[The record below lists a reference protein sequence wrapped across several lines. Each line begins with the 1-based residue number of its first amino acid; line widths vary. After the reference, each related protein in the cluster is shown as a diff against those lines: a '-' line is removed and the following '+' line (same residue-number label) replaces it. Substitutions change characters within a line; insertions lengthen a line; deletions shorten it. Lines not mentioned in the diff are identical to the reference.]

1 LNSQTEK
8 LALQRRIATDM
19 RDIWAMQ
26 PRFERRTGK
35 APFKLLEHPRFRAGY
50 DFLLLRCESGELP
63 GEVGEWWT
71 AFYAA
76 EGGERE
82 ALLAAAN
89 ARPRSGEAGQG
100 RSGEAQ
106 KRKRPPRRGPRRG
119 NGEGGEAP
127 ARQGG
132 GEE

>member
-1 LNSQTEK
+1 
-8 LALQRRIATDM
+8 
-19 RDIWAMQ
+19 
-26 PRFERRTGK
+26 
-35 APFKLLEHPRFRAGY
+35 PFKLLEHPRFRAGY

-63 GEVGEWWT
+63 GDIGEWWT

-89 ARPRSGEAGQG
+89 ARLRNGEAGQG
-100 RSGEAQ
+100 RSGEPQ
-106 KRKRPPRRGPRRG
+106 KRKRPPRRGPRKG
-119 NGEGGEAP
+119 SGGEGGEAP
-127 ARQGG
+127 AAQGG